1 MVRLKG
7 VRPPGNL
14 LTGCR
19 YSEPAIGVG
28 AFVGMLL
35 SSLELCLLDIFESL
49 RLLNCEYC
57 LGPKMFVATV
67 GMSVASLPEALT
79 TLNEEPLAVPPVVLF
94 MMLRVLMLG
103 SMLN

>member
-67 GMSVASLPEALT
+67 GMSVASLPEAPT
-79 TLNEEPLAVPPVVLF
+79 ILNDEPPVVLF

>member
-1 MVRLKG
+1 LKG

-67 GMSVASLPEALT
+67 GMSVASLPEAPT
-79 TLNEEPLAVPPVVLF
+79 ILNDEPPVVLF